1 MKTTNNLK
9 SLGISL
15 DELYKKHKQINIS
28 LSDKPYDFHVVLVD
42 RVGNPDC
49 KISSWGANLW
59 ARTNKGINYEKYLSL
74 SSLQTALVKLIKS
87 KIDTN
92 GDITFSLSDEINH
105 M

>member
-1 MKTTNNLK
+1 MKVTNNLK

-15 DELYKKHKQINIS
+15 DELYNKHKQINIS
-28 LSDKPYDFHVVLVD
+28 LSDKQYTFHVVLVD
-42 RVGNPDC
+42 RLGKPDC

-59 ARTNKGINYEKYLSL
+59 SRTNKGISYEKYNSL

-87 KIDTN
+87 KVDTY

-105 M
+105 I